1 MRVVYRTLR
10 EELDEAIVHS
20 TFHGK
25 QIARF
30 ELTEC
35 EFEQLK
41 KELNSLCVWRTV
53 NNQHPHSAYNGIPI
67 KVIE

>member
-10 EELDEAIVHS
+10 EELDEAIASS
-20 TFHGK
+20 TLQGRR
-25 QIARF
+25 IARF

-41 KELNSLCVWRTV
+41 KELDPLCVYRTV
-53 NNQHPHSAYNGIPI
+53 NNPHPHSIYNGIPI

>member
-10 EELDEAIVHS
+10 EELDEAIVNS
-20 TFHGK
+20 ALQGRR
-25 QIARF
+25 IARF

-41 KELNSLCVWRTV
+41 KELYPLCGYRTV
-53 NNQHPHSAYNGIPI
+53 NSPHQQSSYNGIPI